1 MTAAAATT
9 ITAGS
14 WQGFLGRGLAEREL
28 QCVLGVAQGQ
38 SSKELGRDLGIA
50 ADTVKKRVA
59 SAMFKLQVNRRAALV
74 GEAMRRGLISPAAIL
89 AAILAVHGAMSDDQF
104 LRARRSGG
112 SSERKVE
119 LRVAAR
125 RVEQQL
131 VA

>member
-1 MTAAAATT
+1 MTTTATT

-28 QCVLGVAQGQ
+28 QCVLGVAQGK

-50 ADTVKKRVA
+50 ADSVKKRVA
-59 SAMFKLQVNRRAALV
+59 AAMFKLQVNRRAALV

-89 AAILAVHGAMSDDQF
+89 AAVLAVHGAVSDDQF
-104 LRARRSGG
+104 LRVRRSGG
-112 SSERKVE
+112 EKRVE
-119 LRVAAR
+119 FRMASR
-125 RVEQQL
+125 RIEQQL

>member
-1 MTAAAATT
+1 MTAAATT

-50 ADTVKKRVA
+50 ADSVKKRIA

-74 GEAMRRGLISPAAIL
+74 GEAMKRGLISPAAIL
-89 AAILAVHGAMSDDQF
+89 AAILAVHGAVSDDQF
-104 LRARRSGG
+104 LRVRRSGG
-112 SSERKVE
+112 SERKVE
-119 LRVAAR
+119 LRAVAR
-125 RVEQQL
+125 RVEQQ
-131 VA
+131 VALA

>member
-1 MTAAAATT
+1 MTTAADT
-9 ITAGS
+9 ITSGS

-50 ADTVKKRVA
+50 ADSVKKRIA

-74 GEAMRRGLISPAAIL
+74 GEAMRRGLISPAATAL
-89 AAILAVHGAMSDDQF
+89 ALVLVIHGLMADDVA
-104 LRARRSGG
+104 LRVRRGSG
-112 SSERKVE
+112 EKRVE

-125 RVEQQL
+125 RVEQQAAL
-131 VA
+131 A

>member
-1 MTAAAATT
+1 MTTAADT
-9 ITAGS
+9 ITSGS

-50 ADTVKKRVA
+50 ADSVKKRIA

-74 GEAMRRGLISPAAIL
+74 GEAMRRGLISPAATAL
-89 AAILAVHGAMSDDQF
+89 ALVLVIHGLMADDVA
-104 LRARRSGG
+104 LRVRRGSG
-112 SSERKVE
+112 EKRVE

-125 RVEQQL
+125 RVEQFQ
-131 VA
+131 VAA

>member
-1 MTAAAATT
+1 MTTAADT
-9 ITAGS
+9 ITSGS

-50 ADTVKKRVA
+50 ADSVKKRIA

-74 GEAMRRGLISPAAIL
+74 GEAMRRGLISPAATAL
-89 AAILAVHGAMSDDQF
+89 ALVLVIHGLMADDVA
-104 LRARRSGG
+104 LRVRRGSG
-112 SSERKVE
+112 EKRVE

-131 VA
+131 QVAA

>member
-1 MTAAAATT
+1 MTSAATT

-28 QCVLGVAQGQ
+28 QCVLGVAQGK

-50 ADTVKKRVA
+50 ADSVKKRVA
-59 SAMFKLQVNRRAALV
+59 AAMFKLQVNRRAALV

-89 AAILAVHGAMSDDQF
+89 AAILAVHGAVSDDQF
-104 LRARRSGG
+104 LRVRRSGG
-112 SSERKVE
+112 EKRVE
-119 LRVAAR
+119 FRVAAR

>member
-59 SAMFKLQVNRRAALV
+59 SAMFKLQVNRRATQAPARLGEVRRALAWAV
-74 GEAMRRGLISPAAIL
+74 ISGLR
-89 AAILAVHGAMSDDQF
+89 F
-104 LRARRSGG
+104 FG
-112 SSERKVE
+112 SVVRW
-119 LRVAAR
+119 R
-125 RVEQQL
+125 
-131 VA
+131 

>member
-1 MTAAAATT
+1 MTTAADT
-9 ITAGS
+9 ITSGS

-50 ADTVKKRVA
+50 ADSVKKRIA

-74 GEAMRRGLISPAAIL
+74 GEAMRRGLISPAATAL
-89 AAILAVHGAMSDDQF
+89 ALFLVIHGLMADDVA
-104 LRARRSGG
+104 LRVRRGSG
-112 SSERKVE
+112 EKRVE

-125 RVEQQL
+125 RVEQQFQ
-131 VA
+131 VAA

>member
-1 MTAAAATT
+1 MTAATT

-28 QCVLGVAQGQ
+28 QCVLGVAQGK
-38 SSKELGRDLGIA
+38 SSKELGRDLGIT
-50 ADTVKKRVA
+50 ADSVKKRVA
-59 SAMFKLQVNRRAALV
+59 AAMFKLQVNRRAALV

-89 AAILAVHGAMSDDQF
+89 AAILAVHGAISDDQF
-104 LRARRSGG
+104 LRVRRSGG
-112 SSERKVE
+112 EKRVE

-125 RVEQQL
+125 RVEQFQ